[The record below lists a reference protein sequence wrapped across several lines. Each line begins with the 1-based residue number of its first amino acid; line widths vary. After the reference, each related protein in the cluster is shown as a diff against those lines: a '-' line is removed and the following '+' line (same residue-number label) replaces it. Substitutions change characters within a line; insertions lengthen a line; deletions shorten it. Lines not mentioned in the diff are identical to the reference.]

1 MSKRK
6 INGMTGVPFSKG
18 YIADWSKIIN
28 SQCREDAEKDNKA
41 KAKIIADDHRK
52 YNNAMVTKP
61 AKVKDAVSKDTKIDP
76 AVKEG
81 FAKDMD
87 KLFDNLLNW

>member
-1 MSKRK
+1 MSKK
-6 INGMTGVPFSKG
+6 IESNGF
-18 YIADWSKIIN
+18 IANWSKIIN
-28 SQCREDAEKDNKA
+28 SQSREDAEKDNKA

-52 YNNAMVTKP
+52 YSNASVTKP
-61 AKVKDAVSKDTKIDP
+61 VKVKDTIIDP

-87 KLFDNLLNW
+87 KLFDNLLDW

>member
-1 MSKRK
+1 MSKK
-6 INGMTGVPFSKG
+6 IESNGF
-18 YIADWSKIIN
+18 IANWSKIIN
-28 SQCREDAEKDNKA
+28 SQCRDDAEKDNKA

-61 AKVKDAVSKDTKIDP
+61 AKVKDVISPELKK
-76 AVKEG
+76 G

-87 KLFDNLLNW
+87 KLFNNLLDW